1 VKLSTDKK
9 ICTPDKRQWH
19 RLTNPIHP
27 KPLLKGFE
35 RGVGKNFF
43 QKVFPIP
50 KGKLISVA
58 ILGGGT
64 KMAAA
69 AIV

>member
-1 VKLSTDKK
+1 VAQTKK
-9 ICTPDKRQWH
+9 SYQS
-19 RLTNPIHP
+19 
-27 KPLLKGFE
+27 LKNFLKVFE

-50 KGKLISVA
+50 IGKLISVA

-69 AIV
+69 AIVWNCK